1 MEEIRISVE
10 HLINLMGVTGP
21 MVPVLRHVLLIVV
34 AILLAWLS
42 DFVCRKTLVP
52 IVMHITRRTPTQW
65 DDETLDRKLLITACH
80 IVPAIVVWKLLP
92 MVFYQYPLVREMV
105 ARLTAVYITLA
116 SVRLIVGFIDRL
128 KENRSHRGSNARQY
142 LQSFLGMLRILV
154 IFIAVIV
161 VVAILLGKN
170 PMSLFAGL
178 GATSAILMLVF
189 KDTLEGLVAGVRL
202 TSNNMLHVGDWITV
216 STAGINGTVTDITLT
231 TVKVRQF
238 DNTIMT
244 VSPLTLVNGSFQNWK
259 GMQQSDG
266 RRVQR
271 CVYFDFR
278 SVRVADESI
287 LSALRQRKL
296 LPDDML
302 QEPNVINMSLY
313 RAFIERFLT
322 QHDKVNNKMTL
333 MVRQLEA
340 TQCGLPLEFY
350 FFVKD
355 KEWTAYEHDLAD
367 IMEHIYGFAPLFG
380 LTIYQQYPEQ

>member
-10 HLINLMGVTGP
+10 HLINLMGVSGP
-21 MVPVLRHVLLIVV
+21 MVPVLRHVLLIIV

-92 MVFYQYPLVREMV
+92 MVFYQYPFVREMV

-189 KDTLEGLVAGVRL
+189 KDTIEGLVAGVRL

-244 VSPLTLVNGSFQNWK
+244 VSPLTLVNGSFQN
-259 GMQQSDG
+259 
-266 RRVQR
+266 
-271 CVYFDFR
+271 
-278 SVRVADESI
+278 
-287 LSALRQRKL
+287 LSL
-296 LPDDML
+296 
-302 QEPNVINMSLY
+302 I
-313 RAFIERFLT
+313 
-322 QHDKVNNKMTL
+322 
-333 MVRQLEA
+333 
-340 TQCGLPLEFY
+340 
-350 FFVKD
+350 
-355 KEWTAYEHDLAD
+355 
-367 IMEHIYGFAPLFG
+367 HI
-380 LTIYQQYPEQ
+380 